1 MELRINKTFANDLR
15 VWGNFSMTHARNKVL
30 VKDDQALRPGYQKA
44 AGHAVNQYTS
54 YIDAGL
60 FRVMTNC
67 LALQLMMPM
76 ILKN

>member
-1 MELRINKTFANDLR
+1 
-15 VWGNFSMTHARNKVL
+15 MTHARNKVL

-54 YIDAGL
+54 YIDAGFIQSYDQL
-60 FRVMTNC
+60 F
-67 LALQLMMPM
+67 ALQLMMPM